1 MTDSGSAQTAAEALP
16 WATPAAPAAPISGAV
31 FGTSPL
37 DLPVTRKLGWT
48 PPPKRGLVPLRPI
61 PFGVI
66 LGAPFRLQRRA
77 PRTTL
82 APALV
87 ISLVATTLA
96 TFLSWALIAAPE
108 AALDA
113 AYYGDYLYASALLG
127 VLGATAFFVP
137 FVLAFPATA
146 LLAGAVVV
154 ATSRAVLAERVS
166 FRGLRWRLTSRTPR
180 LVAWTTIVFLAAV
193 TLLALAAALPLIV
206 ATGTPGIGTAYA
218 VAIAIPEGLAIFLI
232 GGPLAARL
240 GFVSHVLAIEGL
252 SLLPAVQRSWRLSRG
267 STWRLFGSQ
276 LGVWSLVMVA
286 SAVLLAPLGF
296 VLDIGV
302 GLIFPNGATQAQ
314 SELYE
319 AGRTIVLTVATAVM
333 GAFGLVLQTVT
344 GALLYL
350 DARMRTEGF
359 DLTLARYVDERQRG
373 VSVADPFPSGGAAA
387 AVSTA

>member
-1 MTDSGSAQTAAEALP
+1 MSESGSGQTAAGVRA
-16 WATPAAPAAPISGAV
+16 WATPEGPSAPARSAV
-31 FGTSPL
+31 FAAS
-37 DLPVTRKLGWT
+37 DVPVARKLGWT
-48 PPPKRGLVPLRPI
+48 PPPKRGLVALRPI

-87 ISLVATTLA
+87 ISLVTTTLA
-96 TFLSWALIAAPE
+96 MFLSWGLTAAPE

-113 AYYGDYLYASALLG
+113 AYYGDYVYVSSLLG
-127 VLGATAFFVP
+127 VLGAASTFVP
-137 FVLAFPATA
+137 LVLALPATA

-166 FRGLRWRLTSRTPR
+166 FRGLRWRLTGRAPR
-180 LVAWTTIVFLAAV
+180 LVAWTTIVFLSAV
-193 TLLALAAALPLIV
+193 TLLVLATALPLIV
-206 ATGTPGIGTAYA
+206 AT
-218 VAIAIPEGLAIFLI
+218 AIPFAGAGFALLIAMFEIIAIFL
-232 GGPLAARL
+232 GLGPLAARL
-240 GFVSHVLAIEGL
+240 GFVSHALAIEGL
-252 SLLPAVQRSWRLSRG
+252 SLIPAVRRSWRLSRG

-276 LGVWSLVMVA
+276 LGVWMLVMVA

-302 GLIFPNGATQAQ
+302 GLIFPNGATAAQ
-314 SELYE
+314 TELYD
-319 AGRTIVLTVATAVM
+319 AGRTIVLAVATAVM

-373 VSVADPFPSGGAAA
+373 VAVADPFPSGGAAA
-387 AVSTA
+387 PNSGSTS

>member
-1 MTDSGSAQTAAEALP
+1 MSESGTGQTSADARP
-16 WATPAAPAAPISGAV
+16 WAMPVTPEAPAPGSVFAAPTPDG
-31 FGTSPL
+31 
-37 DLPVTRKLGWT
+37 PVARKIGWT

-96 TFLSWALIAAPE
+96 TFLSWALVVAPE

-113 AYYGDYLYASALLG
+113 AYYGDYLYASA
-127 VLGATAFFVP
+127 VLDVLRGASAFIP
-137 FVLAFPATA
+137 LVLTFPATA

-166 FRGLRWRLTSRTPR
+166 FRGLRWRLTGRIPR
-180 LVAWTTIVFLAAV
+180 LVAWTTIVLLAAV
-193 TLLALAAALPLIV
+193 TLL
-206 ATGTPGIGTAYA
+206 T
-218 VAIAIPEGLAIFLI
+218 IAIVWPLSVSTSLPGTGGVFAWLI
-232 GGPLAARL
+232 AMLEVVTLLLVVGPIVARL
-240 GFVSHVLAIEGL
+240 GFVSHALAIEGL
-252 SLLPAVQRSWRLSRG
+252 SLLPAVRRSWQLSKG
-267 STWRLFGSQ
+267 SSWRLFGAQ
-276 LGVWSLVMVA
+276 LGVWALVMVA

-296 VLDIGV
+296 VLDYGV
-302 GLIFPNGATQAQ
+302 GLLFPNGATQAQ

-319 AGRTIVLTVATAVM
+319 AGRTIVLAVATAVM

-373 VSVADPFPSGGAAA
+373 VAVADPFPSGGA
-387 AVSTA
+387 S